1 MENVKLLGLAI
12 MLAWATTAIAHDTIP
27 ALERKETTRIQEVV
41 VNTDAVAR
49 TRRQPY
55 NVIGIDTKGKA
66 TGAKSLS
73 DVLGKAPGVRVRET
87 GGTGSDIQVLLD
99 GFSGRHVKVFVDG
112 VPQEGVGSSFGLNN
126 IPVNFAERIEIFKG
140 VVPVGFGTDAIG
152 GVINVVTN
160 KSRKPFWLDASY
172 SYGSF
177 NTHRTSVNLGQNLRG
192 GMTWELTAFQ
202 NYSDNDYMVLAPVED
217 FTTGRIDRDK
227 PEWVKRFHDMYHNEA
242 LVARFGFKDKVWA
255 DRLMFNMTY
264 SQNYKDMQTG
274 VRQDIVY
281 GEKHRKSHSLM
292 PGVEYV
298 KRGAFG
304 MGLDIM
310 ATANY
315 NHNVTTNIDT
325 AQYKYNWRG
334 EKQKLNSPGE
344 QSRQHSQAINSNF
357 NTVLNLNYRFWRI
370 HSITLNNT
378 LNAFWRRNASLL
390 AGDMTEEAIGK
401 HTMKNILGAQY
412 RVFPSEK
419 WNMVAFAKWYHQSV
433 SGPMAT
439 DANATSYVEYAR
451 GLDNLGY
458 GIAATWFPLKG
469 LQAKV
474 SYEKASR
481 LPTIEEMFG
490 DEDLEMGSVDICP
503 EKSHNLNVNLSYTL
517 ARRKHNLLLEGGFV
531 FRDMNDYI
539 QRNVVDLSGGKQ
551 AAAYTN
557 YGKVRVMGWNLSARY
572 GYSRWLSL
580 GGNLT
585 CNDVR
590 DNMPTALGTT
600 MSNIS
605 YGERMPNQPYLFAD
619 ADIALTWNNCLAKG
633 NSLTLQYENMYVH
646 SFSYYS
652 NHIGSGKSEY
662 LVPMQ
667 FSHNIVL
674 TYAIKEG
681 RYNLSFECRNLT
693 NALLYDNFRLQ
704 KPGRAFF
711 GKVLIRI

>member
-1 MENVKLLGLAI
+1 
-12 MLAWATTAIAHDTIP
+12 
-27 ALERKETTRIQEVV
+27 
-41 VNTDAVAR
+41 
-49 TRRQPY
+49 
-55 NVIGIDTKGKA
+55 
-66 TGAKSLS
+66 
-73 DVLGKAPGVRVRET
+73 
-87 GGTGSDIQVLLD
+87 
-99 GFSGRHVKVFVDG
+99 
-112 VPQEGVGSSFGLNN
+112 
-126 IPVNFAERIEIFKG
+126 
-140 VVPVGFGTDAIG
+140 
-152 GVINVVTN
+152 
-160 KSRKPFWLDASY
+160 
-172 SYGSF
+172 
-177 NTHRTSVNLGQNLRG
+177 
-192 GMTWELTAFQ
+192 
-202 NYSDNDYMVLAPVED
+202 MVLAPVED
-217 FTTGRIDRDK
+217 FSTGRIDRDK

-242 LVARFGFKDKVWA
+242 LVARFGFKDKEWA

-310 ATANY
+310 ARANY

-370 HSITLNNT
+370 HSITLNNA
-378 LNAFWRRNASLL
+378 LNAFWRRKASLL

-474 SYEKASR
+474 SYEKAIR

-490 DEDLEMGSVDICP
+490 DEDLEMGSVDIRP

-585 CNDVR
+585 YNDVR

-600 MSNIS
+600 MPNIS

-652 NHIGSGKSEY
+652 NHIGSGNSEY

-674 TYAIKEG
+674 TYAMKGG